1 MEPILPYISDASTQE
16 PEAWIAS
23 YLITIIAI
31 LIFIF
36 SYSRYLNIRKVF
48 VNDTSIDANR
58 IKLLN
63 LWSLLC
69 GLIVGIGLAIV
80 ANFRIT
86 DTRLVHSIG
95 FVLMIALIVIDINI
109 QYKIAFING
118 NTTIGMKRAL
128 ISIAIII
135 CFILFNV
142 LGHISM
148 RLLGENNFLD
158 FSKRSKWQSH
168 QNGYVCHAMSA
179 LFQWIIVFLIA
190 LYSSTFISE
199 FKGFDEWVLKPKK
212 SEFV

>member
-1 MEPILPYISDASTQE
+1 M
-16 PEAWIAS
+16 
-23 YLITIIAI
+23 
-31 LIFIF
+31 F
-36 SYSRYLNIRKVF
+36 SYSRYRNVRKVF
-48 VNDTSIDANR
+48 VNDISIDANR

-69 GLIVGIGLAIV
+69 GLIVGIGLTTV

-95 FVLMIALIVIDINI
+95 FVLMIALIVIDMNI
-109 QYKIAFING
+109 QYNIAFING
-118 NTTIGMKRAL
+118 NKTIGKKRAL

-135 CFILFNV
+135 CFILFIV

-158 FSKRSKWQSH
+158 FNKRSKWQSH
-168 QNGYVCHAMSA
+168 QNGYVCHVLSA

-190 LYSSTFISE
+190 LYNFTFISE
-199 FKGFDEWVLKPKK
+199 FKSFDEWVLKPKK

>member
-1 MEPILPYISDASTQE
+1 VEPILPYISDASTQE
-16 PEAWIAS
+16 PEASIVS
-23 YLITIIAI
+23 HLTSIIAI
-31 LIFIF
+31 LIFAF
-36 SYSRYLNIRKVF
+36 SYSRYRNIRKVF
-48 VNDTSIDANR
+48 VNDISIDANR

-69 GLIVGIGLAIV
+69 GVIVGIGLTIV

-118 NTTIGMKRAL
+118 NTTIGKKRAL
-128 ISIAIII
+128 ISIAIVI
-135 CFILFNV
+135 CFILLNV

-148 RLLGENNFLD
+148 RLFGENNFLE
-158 FSKRSKWQSH
+158 FSKRSKWQLH
-168 QNGYVCHAMSA
+168 QNGYVCHALSA
-179 LFQWIIVFLIA
+179 FFQWIIVILIA
-190 LYSSTFISE
+190 LYNSTFICE
-199 FKGFDEWVLKPKK
+199 FKSFDEWALKPKK